1 MALGLIAK
9 KLGMSQCFDENGILV
24 PVTLL
29 EAGPCTIVQKKV
41 NDTDGYSALQLC
53 FGKKS
58 TRRLTKP
65 AKGHL
70 SKANVENARWVREV
84 RVADTGAYEIGQVLD
99 LDIFEDGEK
108 VDVVG
113 SSKGRGFAGTIKR
126 HGTSRGPET
135 HGSRYHRRPGSMGAS
150 AHPSHVF
157 KGKKLPGHYGA
168 ARITAQ
174 NLKIIKRDKEKNLI
188 AVKGSIPGAI
198 NGMVIIRKTIRAGK
212 AKSKS

>member
-1 MALGLIAK
+1 MALGLIGK
-9 KLGMSQCFDENGILV
+9 KLGMSQCFDEDGVLV

-41 NDTDGYSALQLC
+41 NDTDGYNALQLC
-53 FGKKS
+53 FGEKAS
-58 TRRLTKP
+58 HRINQPQR
-65 AKGHL
+65 GHL
-70 SKANVENARWVREV
+70 AKAKVDNARWIREV
-84 RVADTGAYEIGQVLD
+84 RVDDPKEFEVGQVLD

-108 VDVVG
+108 VDVIG
-113 SSKGRGFAGTIKR
+113 SSKGRGFSGTIKR

-157 KGKKLPGHYGA
+157 KGKKLPGQYGA
-168 ARITAQ
+168 ARVTAQ
-174 NLKIIKRDKEKNLI
+174 NLKIIRRDKEKNVI

-198 NGMVIIRKTIRAGK
+198 NGMVIIRKVFKAGK
-212 AKSKS
+212 AKNKS